1 MKHLIRIVAL
11 AAASVA
17 LLALPA
23 SAQEDA
29 RIHLIHGIPGVPVDV
44 LVDGSPVI
52 SGFQPGDIE
61 DISAFAG
68 QTLTNLQV
76 TAEGDPGTV
85 LIDAGDTDLPA
96 SGNFSI
102 IAHWEEGKTPTL
114 GVFPNDTSETAAG
127 EGRLTVRH
135 TADAPAVDVLAG
147 GSPVIEGLENPNEEI
162 LDLPV
167 GTVSAAVAVAGSTD
181 PVIGP
186 ADITI
191 EEGTNLIVYA
201 VGSASGDPAGL
212 ELLTE
217 SITVGAAA
225 APEAPTGDDDEQPA
239 AEPQAQTPVP
249 SAVNT
254 GNSPVSD
261 DGAGFPV
268 ALAAFAA
275 LLVAAIPVRR
285 FAMARTR

>member
-1 MKHLIRIVAL
+1 MRHLVRIAAL
-11 AAASVA
+11 AAAAVA

-23 SAQEDA
+23 SAQEEA

-52 SGFQPGDIE
+52 EGFQPGDIE
-61 DISAFAG
+61 DLSSFAG

-102 IAHWEEGKTPTL
+102 IAHWEEGKTPAL
-114 GVFPNDTSETAAG
+114 AVFPNDTSETAAG

-147 GSPVIEGLENPNEEI
+147 GSPVIEGLENPNEQI

-217 SITVGAAA
+217 TITVGAAA
-225 APEAPTGDDDEQPA
+225 AETPAETPAAEQPA
-239 AEPQAQTPVP
+239 SQTPVP

-254 GNSPVSD
+254 GNSPVSE
-261 DGAGFPV
+261 DGTGFPV
-268 ALAAFAA
+268 AVVALAA
-275 LLVAAIPVRR
+275 LLVVAIPARR
-285 FAMARTR
+285 VVLARTR

>member
-1 MKHLIRIVAL
+1 MKYLLRIAAL
-11 AAASVA
+11 AAATIA
-17 LLALPA
+17 LLAVPA
-23 SAQEDA
+23 GAQEDA

-52 SGFQPGDIE
+52 EGFQPGDTE

-76 TAEGDPGTV
+76 TAEGDAGTV

-135 TADAPAVDVLAG
+135 TADAPGVDILAG

-167 GTVSAAVAVAGSTD
+167 GTVSAAVALAGTTD

-191 EEGTNLIVYA
+191 AEGENLVVYA
-201 VGSASGDPAGL
+201 VGTATGDPAGL

-217 SITVGAAA
+217 TITVGAAA
-225 APEAPTGDDDEQPA
+225 AETPAGEEPAEAP
-239 AEPQAQTPVP
+239 AEQTPVP

-261 DGAGFPV
+261 AGTGFPV

-285 FAMARTR
+285 LATVRTR